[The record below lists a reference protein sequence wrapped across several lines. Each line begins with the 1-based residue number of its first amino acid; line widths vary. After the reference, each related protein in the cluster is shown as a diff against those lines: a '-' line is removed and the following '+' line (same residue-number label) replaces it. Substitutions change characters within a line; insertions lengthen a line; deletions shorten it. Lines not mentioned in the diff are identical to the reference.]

1 MWNSTNLALCSSSC
15 DQCRSVCSTAIAD
28 VGYFSAIWPAASRS
42 LVSSDAKLSA
52 SDDMTG
58 SWPITSS
65 VSAASGAPLM
75 TSMAMP
81 AVAS

>member
-1 MWNSTNLALCSSSC
+1 
-15 DQCRSVCSTAIAD
+15 
-28 VGYFSAIWPAASRS
+28 
-42 LVSSDAKLSA
+42 
-52 SDDMTG
+52 MTG

-65 VSAASGAPLM
+65 VFAASGAPLM